1 MKRLWLH
8 AAVAA
13 IAMAFGTAAQAQ
25 GRHDEKHG
33 KPGKPAAAPDTPASD
48 RMPGRHDERPHGP
61 PKKKAQKKA
70 DAKKAE
76 AKQDSAK

>member
-1 MKRLWLH
+1 MKRLLMH

-13 IAMAFGTAAQAQ
+13 IAIAFVSAAQAQ

-61 PKKKAQKKA
+61 PKKTQKKT

-76 AKQDSAK
+76 TKQDAAK

>member
-1 MKRLWLH
+1 MKRIWMH

-13 IAMAFGTAAQAQ
+13 TALVIGTAAQAQ

-33 KPGKPAAAPDTPASD
+33 KPGKSAAAPDTPASD
-48 RMPGRHDERPHGP
+48 RLPGRHDERPHGP

-70 DAKKAE
+70 DDKKHDAAK
-76 AKQDSAK
+76 